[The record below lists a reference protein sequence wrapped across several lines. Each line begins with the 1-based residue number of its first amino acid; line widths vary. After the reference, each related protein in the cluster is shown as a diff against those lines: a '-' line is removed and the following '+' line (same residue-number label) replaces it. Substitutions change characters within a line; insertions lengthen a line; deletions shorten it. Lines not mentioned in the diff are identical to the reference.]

1 MTACERIFDELRNGR
16 RCVLLRGA
24 AGTGKTTL
32 VRELLPRIRELGY
45 NPVLMAPTGRAAKV
59 LELRTRCP
67 ARTIHASI
75 YDPPSEPTWDEKLQT
90 WRWKFGLQG
99 TIPGDAVIVVDESSM
114 VGLAVHA
121 DENLVFG
128 TGSLLKDLVT
138 WSGIRVPEC
147 RNRIIFVGD
156 PYQLPPVGDSG
167 APPALNPAVLE
178 ELTGQEPF
186 VVELKTVHRQSE
198 GSGILQEAMRLRTCL
213 AGRIYGCFS
222 YEEHDD
228 VKFVGED
235 KVLDLYHPELDIDR
249 KIILAQT
256 NERVWNYNKAVRTLL
271 GRKSADPVPG
281 ERLLSLRNT
290 SVGDSEGDTTFRNG
304 DLLQAI
310 SVGERVVVLDGY
322 YRIPGSDETLHFPF
336 TFREMSVIWTNEPD
350 RAEVSCW
357 MNISPIASEEWRA
370 NDKYASVALYVAVL
384 NNIRE
389 RHRDELA
396 ALDAPSRKAKLREY
410 IERSVL
416 LRAPVIT
423 FGYALTVH
431 KAQGGDWDDVWVDCR
446 YASRQNTE
454 DYFRWAYTAV
464 TRARKRLMIVE
475 APRIDDLVAA
485 LSRGIEVR
493 ANTGGPDGAPTP
505 AARPVAV
512 RTLGGVLDA
521 GGYALRRRE
530 ALNWMHRCFVGRLD
544 DAAAE
549 CGWIDVIH
557 NSKGIVSNLA
567 IHVSDLEEKVRENV
581 LALKRLPVETV
592 MGADRPAATQDE
604 GPEMKVFPQ
613 PRAVADRLVSAAR
626 GRLTLVSA
634 ISMGPYQLRV
644 SLRTELGDGYVDWYF
659 NGKGAVTEMG
669 NATLSVAALEI
680 LREGL
685 KGAGNGEG

>member
-1 MTACERIFDELRNGR
+1 M
-16 RCVLLRGA
+16 
-24 AGTGKTTL
+24 
-32 VRELLPRIRELGY
+32 
-45 NPVLMAPTGRAAKV
+45 
-59 LELRTRCP
+59 
-67 ARTIHASI
+67 
-75 YDPPSEPTWDEKLQT
+75 
-90 WRWKFGLQG
+90 
-99 TIPGDAVIVVDESSM
+99 
-114 VGLAVHA
+114 
-121 DENLVFG
+121 
-128 TGSLLKDLVT
+128 
-138 WSGIRVPEC
+138 
-147 RNRIIFVGD
+147 
-156 PYQLPPVGDSG
+156 
-167 APPALNPAVLE
+167 
-178 ELTGQEPF
+178 
-186 VVELKTVHRQSE
+186 
-198 GSGILQEAMRLRTCL
+198 
-213 AGRIYGCFS
+213 
-222 YEEHDD
+222 
-228 VKFVGED
+228 
-235 KVLDLYHPELDIDR
+235 
-249 KIILAQT
+249 
-256 NERVWNYNKAVRTLL
+256 
-271 GRKSADPVPG
+271 
-281 ERLLSLRNT
+281 
-290 SVGDSEGDTTFRNG
+290 
-304 DLLQAI
+304 
-310 SVGERVVVLDGY
+310 LDGY

-493 ANTGGPDGAPTP
+493 VNTGGPDGAPAP

-549 CGWIDVIH
+549 CGWIDVVY
-557 NSKGIVSNLA
+557 NGNGIVSNLA

-604 GPEMKVFPQ
+604 GPEMRVFPQ
-613 PRAVADRLVSAAR
+613 HRAVADRLVSAAR

-685 KGAGNGEG
+685 KGAGHGEG